1 MLQVKQ
7 SDATAANRW
16 IPFRCFDDDSA
27 DAYAPKTGLTFSSG
41 ELKIA
46 KAGVANANAANYATV
61 VEAGLGWYWYQA
73 SATEINTLGPL
84 MLIVNKTDVYADA
97 TVVQVSAPDF
107 YSATNF
113 GLSNLSTSTA
123 SLLTAAAY
131 ENLDTMLDAA
141 DTIETDVSLRAA
153 LRVILSY
160 AARKLSGARTGTETF
175 YAVGSAVKARITS
188 TNDSSG
194 NRTAITVDG
203 TDA

>member
-27 DAYAPKTGLTFSSG
+27 DAYAPKTGLTFASG

-73 SATEINTLGPL
+73 SATEINTLGPM
-84 MLIVNKTDVYADA
+84 MLVVNKTDVYADC

-113 GLSNLSTSTA
+113 GLSNLATSTA

-131 ENLDTMLDAA
+131 QDVDDILDAA
-141 DTIETDVSLRAA
+141 DSIETGLTLRGAVRLMAAA
-153 LRVILSY
+153 LAGKST
-160 AARKLSGARTGTETF
+160 GAGTSTE
-175 YAVGSAVKARITS
+175 YYRSAVSDGKVRLTATIS
-188 TNDSSG
+188 AN
-194 NRTAITVDG
+194 NRTAITTD

>member
-46 KAGVANANAANYATV
+46 KAGMANANAANYATV

-73 SATEINTLGPL
+73 SQTEINTLGPL
-84 MLIVNKTDVYADA
+84 MLVINKTDVYADA

-113 GLSNLSTSTA
+113 GLSNISTSTA
-123 SLLTAAAY
+123 DLLTAAAY
-131 ENLDTMLDAA
+131 EDIDTVLDTA
-141 DTIETDVSLRAA
+141 DSIETGLTLRGFYRAAAAVLFGKSSGAGTSTETLRAA
-153 LRVILSY
+153 VADHKVRVTTTVTSNNR
-160 AARKLSGARTGTETF
+160 AAVTIDQT
-175 YAVGSAVKARITS
+175 
-188 TNDSSG
+188 
-194 NRTAITVDG
+194 
-203 TDA
+203 

>member
-7 SDATAANRW
+7 SDATGANRW

-27 DAYAPKTGLTFSSG
+27 DNYAPKTGLTFSSG

-84 MLIVNKTDVYADA
+84 MLVINKTDVYADA

-107 YSATNF
+107 YSATTF
-113 GLSNLSTSTA
+113 GLANLATSTA
-123 SLLTAAAY
+123 DLLTAAAY
-131 ENLDTMLDAA
+131 QDLDDMLDSASS
-141 DTIETDVSLRAA
+141 IETGLTLRGAIRLMAAALAGKSSGAGTSTEYYRAA
-153 LRVILSY
+153 VSDSKIRLTATI
-160 AARKLSGARTGTETF
+160 
-175 YAVGSAVKARITS
+175 SA
-188 TNDSSG
+188 N
-194 NRTAITVDG
+194 NRTAIASD
-203 TDA
+203 TDT

>member
-27 DAYAPKTGLTFSSG
+27 DAYAPKTGLTFASG

-46 KAGVANANAANYATV
+46 KAGGVNANAANYATV

-73 SATEINTLGPL
+73 SAAEINTLGPL
-84 MLIVNKTDVYADA
+84 MLVVNKTDVYADC

-123 SLLTAAAY
+123 DLLTAAAY
-131 ENLDTMLDAA
+131 QDIDDMLDVASTVETGITLRGWFRTVGA
-141 DTIETDVSLRAA
+141 VLLGKTTGAGTSTETYRSALVDDKVRVTATITSNNRAA
-153 LRVILSY
+153 VTIDQ
-160 AARKLSGARTGTETF
+160 T
-175 YAVGSAVKARITS
+175 
-188 TNDSSG
+188 
-194 NRTAITVDG
+194 
-203 TDA
+203 

>member
-46 KAGVANANAANYATV
+46 KAGAANANATNYATV

-73 SATEINTLGPL
+73 TTAEINTLGPL
-84 MLIVNKTDVYADA
+84 MLVVNKTDVYADA

-107 YSATNF
+107 YSATTF
-113 GLSNLSTSTA
+113 GLA
-123 SLLTAAAY
+123 
-131 ENLDTMLDAA
+131 NLDATVSSRSSHTVA
-141 DTIETDVSLRAA
+141 DILAGVIETGVTLKQA
-153 LRVILSY
+153 LQGIMSMLYSKV
-160 AARKLSGARTGTETF
+160 SGAGTGREVF
-175 YAVGSAVKARITS
+175 RSVVDDRDALIIT
-188 TNDSSG
+188 TDTAG
-194 NRTAITVDG
+194 NRTSVTRNL
-203 TDA
+203 